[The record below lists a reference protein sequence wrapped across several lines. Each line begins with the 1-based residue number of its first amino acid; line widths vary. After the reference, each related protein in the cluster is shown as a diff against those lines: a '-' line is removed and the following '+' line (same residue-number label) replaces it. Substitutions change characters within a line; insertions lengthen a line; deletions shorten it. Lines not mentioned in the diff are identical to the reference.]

1 MNEYTDTDPTAAVPD
16 SSSTPNGALEGIRV
30 LEIGT
35 LIAGPFAGRLLGA
48 WVGNGF
54 LGSRARLV
62 EVNGPRVLIRRR
74 VGGEAKAHSPVG
86 KPG

>member
-35 LIAGPFAGRLLGA
+35 LIAGPFAGRLL
-48 WVGNGF
+48 V
-54 LGSRARLV
+54 
-62 EVNGPRVLIRRR
+62 
-74 VGGEAKAHSPVG
+74 
-86 KPG
+86 

>member
-35 LIAGPFAGRLLGA
+35 LIAGPFAGSTTSPDDGDDRGG
-48 WVGNGF
+48 VGSVSNS
-54 LGSRARLV
+54 GSWAIIDAIDTVFPDRARPTV
-62 EVNGPRVLIRRR
+62 THR
-74 VGGEAKAHSPVG
+74 
-86 KPG
+86 